1 MGNVTKS
8 GKSTIT
14 SPNGNS
20 LAVFVDGQDGILKL
34 KDVRGNIQLL
44 EDFLPQIYTT
54 TNYGL
59 FAQTAN
65 STPIT
70 GTNVEST
77 LINGG
82 VGTLTVPA
90 NGFKI
95 GDSFRAVFGGVL
107 STANNQTIRVRV
119 KTGSVILLDSG
130 LQTISNITNN
140 VFSLNIDFTIRQLGT
155 AGVASVVSLGTF
167 HYTKTVNGVTEGF
180 AFNVVNNTTFNT
192 PISNT
197 LNVTVQWG
205 SNNANNSIFSDIFIL
220 NKTY

>member
-8 GKSTIT
+8 AKSTIT

-192 PISNT
+192 TISNT